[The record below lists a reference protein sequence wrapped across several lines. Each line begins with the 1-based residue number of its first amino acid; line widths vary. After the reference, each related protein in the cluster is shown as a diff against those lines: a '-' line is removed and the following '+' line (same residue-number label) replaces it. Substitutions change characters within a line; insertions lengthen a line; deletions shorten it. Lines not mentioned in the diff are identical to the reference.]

1 MKRSD
6 KPVREKFHKLAR
18 MGDARIAE
26 PSGRADQKSQV
37 YGSDVRLTD
46 WEPLISI
53 GTAAAQVGLSV
64 SALRKYEKEGLLI
77 YHRSESG
84 RRMLCRADVK
94 RIQMIKHMMQDL
106 GLNVAGILRIL
117 SLLPCWDLRL
127 CTPGEKRAC
136 RAPYNDAKPCW
147 TVRAEESSD
156 DCPVCR
162 ECEVYRYGAYC
173 AVTMKSLLHHLDDRK
188 GRDEK

>member
-6 KPVREKFHKLAR
+6 KPVREKFHKLAKTD
-18 MGDARIAE
+18 DAR
-26 PSGRADQKSQV
+26 GGDT
-37 YGSDVRLTD
+37 RLTD

-127 CTPGEKRAC
+127 CTPGEKKAC
-136 RAPYNDAKPCW
+136 RAPYNDARPCW
-147 TVRAEESSD
+147 AVKTEAASD

-162 ECEVYRYGAYC
+162 QCEVYRYGAYC
-173 AVTMKSLLHHLDDRK
+173 AVTMKSLLHLIDDRK
-188 GRDEK
+188 GRSEE